1 MAAKKQAIFLDAVV
15 LESCNLKCSYCRDGL
30 IYKKEEVEQTVARV
44 KKAIEIG
51 AIADYDI
58 FKISGYGEVTL
69 LDNLGEISDRA
80 KDKRLLVISNGTRLP
95 QGSLEK
101 ILAHPDPALCI
112 SLDGHTEEM
121 NSYRELSQSQIDAV
135 VKTLKDVQG
144 KGIPIEINSVIT
156 GKNIGQFPQ
165 FLEFL
170 LTQLPRVMV
179 FPFPVRPFP
188 FMHSEDY
195 SVSPAQLSAFEKKV
209 IGGYEKYGQVLPP
222 RAYLMREVEFI
233 KHGSRSFVCTVPSF
247 VIGINGNMDVLGCPC
262 GSPEKLGNLNN
273 TPLVD
278 ISGKLLSSKKGRW
291 KECKNCFNHYEVIS
305 MYVDGKITGE
315 EISRVPSISKP
326 AILEHL
332 RQIKGEYKHG

>member
-15 LESCNLKCSYCRDGL
+15 LESCNLKCSYCRDGV

-44 KKAIEIG
+44 KKAIELG

-69 LDNLGEISDRA
+69 LDNLGEIADLA
-80 KDKRLLVISNGTRLP
+80 KDKRLLVISNGTRLL
-95 QGSLEK
+95 QGALEK

-112 SLDGHTEEM
+112 SLDGHTGEM
-121 NSYRELSQSQIDAV
+121 NSFRELSQSQIDTIV
-135 VKTLKDVQG
+135 RMLKEAQG
-144 KGIPIEINSVIT
+144 RGIPIEINSVIT
-156 GKNIGQFPQ
+156 GRNIGQFPQ
-165 FLEFL
+165 FLDFL
-170 LTQLPRVMV
+170 LAQLPRVMV

-188 FMHSEDY
+188 FMRAEDY
-195 SVSPAQLSAFEKKV
+195 SVSPDQLSAFEKEI
-209 IGGYEKYGQVLPP
+209 IGNYEKYSQVLPP
-222 RAYLMREVEFI
+222 LQYLKREVEFI
-233 KHGSRSFVCTVPSF
+233 KHGARSFVCTVPSF

-262 GSPEKLGNLNN
+262 GPPEKLGNLDN
-273 TPLVD
+273 TPFVD

-305 MYVDGKITGE
+305 MYIDGKISDE